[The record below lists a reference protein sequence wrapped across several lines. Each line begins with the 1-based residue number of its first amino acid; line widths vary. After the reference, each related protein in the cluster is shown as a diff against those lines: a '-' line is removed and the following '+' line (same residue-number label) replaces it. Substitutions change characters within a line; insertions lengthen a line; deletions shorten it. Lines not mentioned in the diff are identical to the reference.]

1 MTLQELL
8 ARTTR
13 VAPSASMRETRI
25 SPKMLA
31 GFPDLDSSRPVLTN
45 ASRRTSNREVKP
57 RNQAWT
63 PTGASCLRC
72 GGLLVLSYMA
82 SLESDLSG
90 RPMRL
95 WRCVNCGDCVDHD
108 ILANRRNG
116 SKPTREIADS
126 RANIVCQQPVM
137 TGALEIRVPKAGE
150 DKKTAITAKIDCVCV
165 L

>member
-13 VAPSASMRETRI
+13 VAPSAPMRETRI

-45 ASRRTSNREVKP
+45 AFRRTSDREIEP

-63 PTGASCLRC
+63 PLGESCLRC
-72 GGLLVLSYMA
+72 RGLLVLSYMA

-116 SKPTREIADS
+116 SKPASETADL
-126 RANIVCQQPVM
+126 RANAAFPQPDAM
-137 TGALEIRVPKAGE
+137 
-150 DKKTAITAKIDCVCV
+150 
-165 L
+165 